1 MSKTSRGRLVISLI
15 VLVSLPVV
23 LFVLLEPHGW
33 TGISY
38 WQGVME
44 SLDHPFLKAMAIIS
58 LMALDLV
65 LPVPSIP
72 LLLWSGN
79 ELGVVTGSMVNLF
92 ALTLAHTLA
101 YEVCRGSGLK
111 AYRRFI
117 GKEVHQSASILFN
130 RHGPTALVISRNIP
144 ILSEVFCALAGLT
157 SMPRNRFQL
166 SIIISNA
173 PTAIFVAYLG
183 QKGAGLMLIGVIFLM
198 AFPLLLLMVLGAR
211 LRATETTPHIGIIS
225 DNDH

>member
-1 MSKTSRGRLVISLI
+1 MSQTGRGRLVLSLV
-15 VLVSLPVV
+15 VLVSLPV
-23 LFVLLEPHGW
+23 LIFVLLEPHGW
-33 TGISY
+33 TEISY

-44 SLDHPFLKAMAIIS
+44 SLDHPFLKAMAIII

-65 LPVPSIP
+65 LPIPSIP
-72 LLLWSGN
+72 LLLWSGH
-79 ELGVVTGSMVNLF
+79 ELGVVAGSVVNLL

-117 GKEVHQSASILFN
+117 GKEVHQSASALFN

-173 PTAIFVAYLG
+173 PTAMFLAYLG
-183 QKGAGLMLIGVIFLM
+183 QKGTGLMLFGV
-198 AFPLLLLMVLGAR
+198 LLLMAIPMLLLMTLGAR
-211 LRATETTPHIGIIS
+211 LRATKTTPQTGLIN
-225 DNDH
+225 DNGH